1 MNLIVWE
8 VFLKVEFL
16 PVRNHYSGQ
25 GKGGEKI
32 VIEDYLARYALNI
45 TGSCIVFLIEISGL

>member
-1 MNLIVWE
+1 M
-8 VFLKVEFL
+8 EFL